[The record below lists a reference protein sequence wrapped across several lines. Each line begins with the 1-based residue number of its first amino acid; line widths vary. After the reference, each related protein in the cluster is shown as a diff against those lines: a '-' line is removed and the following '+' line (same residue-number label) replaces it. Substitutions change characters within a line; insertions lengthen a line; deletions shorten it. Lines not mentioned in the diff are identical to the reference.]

1 MTVRGESFSV
11 PESAFPGT
19 GMTNTS
25 KLYLLLVDVDMW
37 LSDSHTVP
45 GVRSPLPDG

>member
-25 KLYLLLVDVDMW
+25 KLYLLLVDVD
-37 LSDSHTVP
+37 SHTVP